1 MKLNRRASPNS
12 DKLSAPNIALGGAL
26 VVTNIGAALHIADSF
41 TLFTGTLSGTFNG
54 NVTLPSGYTWN
65 TNLLEVNGT
74 ISVTGIAAGP
84 VISSV
89 DYSQLSSGT
98 LTFNATGGAPGGPFS
113 ILTSTNLTLP
123 LASWTTAQTG
133 DFDGTGSI
141 TGFSV
146 TVNPAL
152 PQSFFILAQ

>member
-1 MKLNRRASPNS
+1 
-12 DKLSAPNIALGGAL
+12 
-26 VVTNIGAALHIADSF
+26 
-41 TLFTGTLSGTFNG
+41 
-54 NVTLPSGYTWN
+54 VTLPSGYTWN

-98 LTFNATGGAPGGPFS
+98 LTFNATGGVPGEPFS

-133 DFDGTGSI
+133 NFDGSGNI
-141 TGFSV
+141 TRFSV
-146 TVNPAL
+146 TVNPEL